1 MSACKVHKFANRLII
16 PCYFFKY
23 CVISIYNDDIDEKVS
38 EEEIRKAKE
47 EAIKKAKDE
56 YKKYQVKTISPVEKE
71 YLETL
76 KVISNKID
84 YKTKNE

>member
-1 MSACKVHKFANRLII
+1 MLARIKD
-16 PCYFFKY
+16 
-23 CVISIYNDDIDEKVS
+23 ISSSEKVLYRQVLDLYAPAIDYNPKDS
-38 EEEIRKAKE
+38 KAIE
-47 EAIKKAKDE
+47 KAKDE

-84 YKTKNE
+84 DKTKNE